1 MQRQGK
7 RHIIG
12 LMFAVI
18 MLSGTGWAQA
28 AVHCV
33 STTNELRNALSLAA
47 TNAQED
53 TINIVQ
59 GTYEGSFVYTSAEA
73 YAVTVQGGYTAGCA
87 GRVVNPLNTVIDA
100 NGVGSALVL
109 NSTGMTPFSVDGLL
123 LRDGKAGNGYS
134 SGIYIA
140 TNDKDVTI
148 SNCHLTNNY
157 GAGLYVRSANSVKLT
172 NTVSNANNGEG
183 TDITSK
189 TLTVLESV
197 FTNNSAHGFITVAN
211 TITIEKSNF
220 SYNGV
225 AGGGIRSSSSGMM
238 NVTLTDNRIIG
249 NNDIGMSI
257 SGGRSDTITLANN
270 TIYGNNNGGI
280 EIYDGIVTLTGN
292 TISKN
297 SGYLH
302 GGGCY
307 ISDATAITLMNN
319 MISDN
324 VKDEYNNIDDEY
336 FNGGGGLLIG
346 GATIKV
352 VNNLIVN
359 NKTINGGNMSF
370 GGGLRINE
378 VDQLIM
384 TNNTI
389 TGNSAA
395 NGGGGSAI
403 RLFHDADSAII
414 DNNIIYGNSAPSGA
428 DLYLDNDGNGNN
440 TPSPVALK
448 YNDFNQANPAGIL
461 LKMPITIDSTNLNNA
476 NPLFQNAQAGI
487 YSLSANSPCLN
498 VGNNA
503 AADIPAT
510 DLLGKP
516 RIANATVDL
525 GAYEYTGQALMPGT
539 LQFDAANYSVTE
551 ESGSMTITVTRTNG
565 SDGTVTVQ
573 YAASDG
579 TATAGSDYPA
589 TAGVLTFANGATS
602 ANFTIPIL
610 SDTTVEGAET
620 ITLTLS
626 SPTGGATLGS
636 PSVATLT
643 VKEEVGAVLAVH
655 DAQSKPGQQD
665 VPVAIV
671 LDVMS
676 SSAVSALEF
685 RLQYDAG
692 VKIHVNAAKYHLT
705 SRTTGFTANISITE
719 NGANSEAHVLLYTMS
734 GATIAPGAGAILE
747 LLFNV
752 DSTATLNTNS
762 PLKFT
767 QCLLSTASGA
777 VIPSNCTDTGT
788 FTIGSDGCTIG
799 DLDCNGSFNIFD
811 LQRLINCIFSKGSC
825 ANGDLNGDGQY
836 NIFDVQQLVNKIFKP

>member
-33 STTNELRNALSLAA
+33 STTNDLRNALSLAA

-53 TINIVQ
+53 TIKIVQ

-100 NGVGSALVL
+100 NGVGAVLVL
-109 NSTGMTPFSVDGLL
+109 RGTGMTSFNVDGLL
-123 LRDGKAGNGYS
+123 LRDGKAGNGY
-134 SGIYIA
+134 GGGLDVIM
-140 TNDKDVTI
+140 TKVQDVTI
-148 SNCHLTNNY
+148 SNCHFTNNLGNQVPVGEGGGASVVDANTLTVINSVFNGNAGAGLLADVNTLIVRESTFNKNADSGLLVAYCSPITMNVENSIFSDNTRDGIKIIEGCAAYVEGPLNISLTNNHIT
-157 GAGLYVRSANSVKLT
+157 GNDELGVSISVD
-172 NTVSNANNGEG
+172 G
-183 TDITSK
+183 TDAMTDAIR
-189 TLTVLESV
+189 LV
-197 FTNNSAHGFITVAN
+197 NNSI
-211 TITIEKSNF
+211 
-220 SYNGV
+220 
-225 AGGGIRSSSSGMM
+225 
-238 NVTLTDNRIIG
+238 
-249 NNDIGMSI
+249 
-257 SGGRSDTITLANN
+257 LANN
-270 TIYGNNNGGI
+270 KGGI
-280 EIYDGIVTLTGN
+280 WINDGTVTLTGN
-292 TISKN
+292 IISKN
-297 SGYLH
+297 VGTGITLIN
-302 GGGCY
+302 GV
-307 ISDATAITLMNN
+307 AITLMNN
-319 MISDN
+319 IIYGGWKGLSLDAP
-324 VKDEYNNIDDEY
+324 NI
-336 FNGGGGLLIG
+336 
-346 GATIKV
+346 K
-352 VNNLIVN
+352 IVN
-359 NKTINGGNMSF
+359 NVIANNTTTDSS
-370 GGGLRINE
+370 GGGVSISG
-378 VDQLIM
+378 VDQLVM

-389 TGNSAA
+389 TGNSATL
-395 NGGGGSAI
+395 GGGTAI
-403 RLFHDADSAII
+403 ELYDDTDSAII
-414 DNNIIYGNSAPSGA
+414 YNNIIYANTAPSGA
-428 DLYLDNDGNGNN
+428 DIYLNNDGNGNN
-440 TPSPVALK
+440 TSSPVTLK
-448 YNDFNQANPAGIL
+448 YNNFNQTNPAGIY
-461 LKMPITIDSTNLNNA
+461 LKVPILMDATNLNNA
-476 NPLFQNAQAGI
+476 NPQFQNVLEGVYYLGA
-487 YSLSANSPCLN
+487 SSPCLN
-498 VGNNA
+498 VGKNDA
-503 AADIPAT
+503 TAIPTT

-516 RIANATVDL
+516 RIANTTVDL
-525 GAYEYTGQALMPGT
+525 GAYEYTGQALTPGT

-589 TAGVLTFANGATS
+589 TSGVLTFANGATS

-692 VKIHVNAAKYHLT
+692 VKIHANAAKYHLT
-705 SRTTGFTANISITE
+705 SRTTGFTANISVTE

-767 QCLLSTASGA
+767 QCLLSTASGSA
-777 VIPSNCTDTGT
+777 IPSNCTDTGT
-788 FTIGSDGCTIG
+788 FTIGLFCAVG
-799 DLDCNGSFNIFD
+799 DMDCNDSFNIFD
-811 LQRLINCIFSKGSC
+811 LQRLLNCMFGKGSC